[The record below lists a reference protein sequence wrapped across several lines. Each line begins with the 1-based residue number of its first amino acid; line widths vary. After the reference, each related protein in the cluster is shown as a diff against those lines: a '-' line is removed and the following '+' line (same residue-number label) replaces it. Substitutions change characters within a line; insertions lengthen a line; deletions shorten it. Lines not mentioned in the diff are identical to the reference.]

1 MGDML
6 IRGINPELKRRL
18 EESARLNRR
27 SLSEEAVV
35 LIQKGF
41 ATQRAGLEKTGDRL
55 CSLIGDNS
63 FTDDEIQEIA
73 RSRSEA
79 DRGPPDFRR
88 PE

>member
-41 ATQRAGLEKTGDRL
+41 AIQRASTEKAGDRL
-55 CSLIGDNS
+55 YSLVS
-63 FTDDEIQEIA
+63 ERFTDDEIQEMA
-73 RSRSEA
+73 TSRGEP
-79 DRGPPDFRR
+79 DRVPPDFG
-88 PE
+88 

>member
-18 EESARLNRR
+18 EESARRNRR

-41 ATQRAGLEKTGDRL
+41 ATQRASIEKAGDRL
-55 CSLIGDNS
+55 YSLVGDDT
-63 FTDDEIQEIA
+63 FTDDEIQEITK
-73 RSRSEA
+73 SRSEA
-79 DRGPPDFRR
+79 DRGPPDFR
-88 PE
+88 

>member
-41 ATQRAGLEKTGDRL
+41 ATQFAGAEKVGDRL
-55 CSLIGDNS
+55 YSLVGDDR
-63 FTDDEIQEIA
+63 FTNDEIQEIA

-79 DRGPPDFRR
+79 DRGPPDFR
-88 PE
+88 

>member
-41 ATQRAGLEKTGDRL
+41 ATQIASTGKAGDRL
-55 CSLIGDNS
+55 YSLVGDDS
-63 FTDDEIQEIA
+63 FFTEDEIQEIA
-73 RSRSEA
+73 KSRSEP
-79 DRGPPDFRR
+79 DRGPPDFR
-88 PE
+88 

>member
-41 ATQRAGLEKTGDRL
+41 ATQHAGTEKAGDRL
-55 CSLIGDNS
+55 YSLVADDG
-63 FTDDEIQEIA
+63 FTDEEIQEI
-73 RSRSEA
+73 RTSRSEA
-79 DRGPPDFRR
+79 DRGPPDFR
-88 PE
+88 

>member
-27 SLSEEAVV
+27 SLSEEAVI

-41 ATQRAGLEKTGDRL
+41 ATQRASTEKAGDRL
-55 CSLIGDNS
+55 YSLVGDDS
-63 FTDDEIQEIA
+63 FTEDEIQEITK
-73 RSRSEA
+73 SRSEA
-79 DRGPPDFRR
+79 DRGPPDFRS

>member
-18 EESARLNRR
+18 EESARRNRR

-41 ATQRAGLEKTGDRL
+41 ATQRASTEKAGDRL
-55 CSLIGDNS
+55 YSLVGDDG
-63 FTDDEIQEIA
+63 FTDDEIQEITK
-73 RSRSEA
+73 SRHEA
-79 DRGPPDFRR
+79 DRGPPDFLR